1 MTRRASGFD
10 LVTALADPGFTP
22 SRRDVPPLLD
32 LLVTAPADVRE
43 HAERALRRT
52 GAPALEA
59 AMARAKEAPPE
70 ARARLVGLVARMA
83 DDDVTARTFLL
94 EAVAD
99 PEAPVRKRAA
109 AGLGRSREGEGAG
122 VAAALATALACE
134 TDAAARAALVA
145 ALGKIGGATAQEAL
159 RSLATTPP
167 AGAHATAPAHDRG
180 PEGERAAALDDRTAA
195 ELRKA
200 RLRAARQPAREE
212 ASVID
217 VTTPLDRP
225 VRVWLEC
232 RRGLLPVLLEEAA
245 ALAPRIAHRIDGSAV
260 AEIVTAGPLE
270 KLFASRTWL
279 TAALPGEIV
288 PASQPDR
295 VPSAARAIAAGE
307 PHAAAAALTRG
318 PLRYRIAWAS
328 GGKRRAEVYRLAEAA
343 AALDPALINDPTDAP
358 WQVVLRETPKSV
370 VAEWAPSFTDPR
382 FAYRTGDVPAA
393 SHPTIAAALA
403 FLAAA
408 HPADVVWDPFVGSGL
423 ELCERALRGPYRRL
437 VGTDIDPA
445 ALDVARAN
453 LQACGAERHELTVRD
468 AAAGAPKGLRP
479 TLVITNPPLG
489 RRVHRQA
496 DLRAFLCTFVSA
508 VARALAPEGRFVWV
522 SPFPA
527 DTRAAAIAAGLT
539 PRRGHV
545 VDMGGF
551 EAEIQLFTADR

>member
-1 MTRRASGFD
+1 M
-10 LVTALADPGFTP
+10 TALAAPGFTP
-22 SRRDVPPLLD
+22 SGRDVPALLD
-32 LLVTAPADVRE
+32 LLVTAPAEVRE
-43 HAERALRRT
+43 LAERALRRKGT
-52 GAPALEA
+52 PALAA

-83 DDDVTARTFLL
+83 DDDVAARTFLL
-94 EAVAD
+94 EALAD

-109 AGLGRSREGEGAG
+109 GGLGRTREGAD
-122 VAAALATALACE
+122 VATTLAAALARE
-134 TDAAARAALVA
+134 TDAAARTAIVA
-145 ALGKIGGATAQEAL
+145 ALGKVGGAAAQEAL
-159 RSLATTPP
+159 RP
-167 AGAHATAPAHDRG
+167 GEH
-180 PEGERAAALDDRTAA
+180 EGALDARAKT

-217 VTTPLDRP
+217 VTAPLGRP
-225 VRVWLEC
+225 ARVWLEC

-245 ALAPRIAHRIDGSAV
+245 ALAPRIAHRVDGSAV
-260 AEIVTAGPLE
+260 AEVVLEGPLQ

-279 TAALPGEIV
+279 TAAFPGEIV

-307 PHAAAAALTRG
+307 PHAAAATLTRG

-328 GGKRRAEVYRLAEAA
+328 GGKRRAEVYRVAEAA

-370 VAEWAPSFTDPR
+370 VAEWTPSFSDPR
-382 FAYRTGDVPAA
+382 FAYRHGDVPAA

-408 HPADVVWDPFVGSGL
+408 HPDDVVWDPFVGSGL

-437 VGTDIDPA
+437 AGTDIDPA

-453 LQACGAERHELTVRD
+453 LQACGAERYELTVRD

-489 RRVHRQA
+489 RRVHRQS

-527 DTRAAAIAAGLT
+527 DTRAAAIAAGLA

-551 EAEIQLFTADR
+551 EAEIQLFTAPR